1 MERKAP
7 IKSVSSSLLDLRKK
21 ARAEK
26 KYRFRHLYTLLNEE
40 LLYRSFHELK
50 KSAAT
55 GVDKVTWW
63 QYESDLKANIDSLVE
78 RLKQKRYRAKLVR
91 RRYIPKSPGKQR
103 PLGIPALEDKL
114 VQRAARSILEAIY
127 EEDFLE
133 CNMGYRP
140 GRGAQQLVKNLQHD
154 LYCGKRINCV
164 VEADIRSFFDKIDH
178 DWLVRMLEKR
188 INDRAMIR
196 LIRKWLRAGIL
207 EEDGAIIHPATG
219 SPQGGIISP
228 MLANVYL
235 HYALDLWV
243 QKRFARGN
251 RGEMLYVRYAD
262 DFICAFQYGSDAR
275 RFYAELP
282 GRLGKFALEVSEEK
296 TNIIEFSRFNIEGS
310 RPFTFLGLDFYWAR
324 NRGGKPM
331 VKRCTN
337 KKKFRQS
344 LRNLK
349 EWIKEN
355 RNQRIGR
362 IAAMLRSK
370 LQGYWNYYGVIGN
383 SEMLYKFN
391 LYAQRIVFKWLNRR
405 SERKSYN
412 WAGFNQ
418 MWKEL
423 GIPGPRIVETP
434 YRMTNRN
441 LELGLA
447 Q

>member
-243 QKRFARGN
+243 Q
-251 RGEMLYVRYAD
+251 
-262 DFICAFQYGSDAR
+262 C
-275 RFYAELP
+275 
-282 GRLGKFALEVSEEK
+282 
-296 TNIIEFSRFNIEGS
+296 
-310 RPFTFLGLDFYWAR
+310 
-324 NRGGKPM
+324 
-331 VKRCTN
+331 
-337 KKKFRQS
+337 
-344 LRNLK
+344 
-349 EWIKEN
+349 
-355 RNQRIGR
+355 
-362 IAAMLRSK
+362 
-370 LQGYWNYYGVIGN
+370 
-383 SEMLYKFN
+383 
-391 LYAQRIVFKWLNRR
+391 
-405 SERKSYN
+405 
-412 WAGFNQ
+412 
-418 MWKEL
+418 
-423 GIPGPRIVETP
+423 
-434 YRMTNRN
+434 
-441 LELGLA
+441 
-447 Q
+447 